1 MKKTFAAALGAVAF
15 ASTLVAPAGATSKS
29 PPPERIEVSTE
40 AGLGRVEVAGDLAA
54 VLQRDEG
61 AVALLGLKGGR
72 PKVLG
77 RYDDDIQDSF
87 DGDLAFSDD
96 RRWLFYAR
104 QTHRFSKD
112 GIHVLNVT
120 DPSAPSL
127 AFYQPQ
133 GGTLRL
139 AYFND
144 GATEWIFTLDAIHGL
159 VTNRFEPTT
168 GVLVPVHASP
178 LPALKVGG
186 PASAGLVVEPEDPIT
201 GTPLLYVSTGRTGV
215 EVLDISD
222 PVNPTLMGSW
232 NEEVGLAELQ
242 VSATG
247 KSRTIYAATEYW
259 FNKQLA
265 PEVIVLDATD
275 LSAIKEVDRFS
286 IGAPAEDTWRV
297 QGMELLG
304 ARLYVA
310 HSQAGLVAF
319 DRRSGKVAD
328 RITLGGKPNTGHPF
342 VGAESMAFDVDL
354 ARGSL
359 FVTDAIT
366 GMLTVFQ

>member
-1 MKKTFAAALGAVAF
+1 MKKTFASVLAVGAL
-15 ASTLVAPAGATSKS
+15 ASTLLAPAEARSGR
-29 PPPERIEVSTE
+29 PQQVEVSTE

-87 DGDLAFSDD
+87 DGDLAFSED

-112 GIHVLNVT
+112 GIHVLNIT
-120 DPSAPSL
+120 DPSAPTL

-144 GATEWIFTLDAIHGL
+144 GGAEWIFTLDAIHGL

-168 GVLVPVHASP
+168 GALVPVHASP

-186 PASAGLVVEPEDPIT
+186 PASAGLVVDPEDRLT
-201 GTPLLYVSTGRTGV
+201 GAPLL
-215 EVLDISD
+215 
-222 PVNPTLMGSW
+222 
-232 NEEVGLAELQ
+232 
-242 VSATG
+242 
-247 KSRTIYAATEYW
+247 
-259 FNKQLA
+259 
-265 PEVIVLDATD
+265 
-275 LSAIKEVDRFS
+275 
-286 IGAPAEDTWRV
+286 
-297 QGMELLG
+297 
-304 ARLYVA
+304 
-310 HSQAGLVAF
+310 
-319 DRRSGKVAD
+319 
-328 RITLGGKPNTGHPF
+328 
-342 VGAESMAFDVDL
+342 
-354 ARGSL
+354 
-359 FVTDAIT
+359 
-366 GMLTVFQ
+366 